1 MYLHL
6 ALDGPSNSHSTMAD
20 THKLIVAGRSDES
33 VSEIFS
39 SQQKNYSSRLSRVES
54 FGYHVYSYEEP
65 HPEQIIKYI
74 RERFND
80 EALGGNI
87 FEVNC
92 EEIRLEVEY
101 ARGVLITCLPE
112 DQIKNIRSSDQVGPE
127 RSASQL
133 EVAILKQLKA
143 LRKEKAKIDL
153 QYTALENK
161 LIQSLG
167 DSQGLKNLLSWK
179 LYTTS
184 KLDTVRMRAEHPAL
198 LDLYT
203 TKTQSRQL
211 RYSASRPRR
220 DFSDEKLHAT
230 SYSKEK
236 LRAHIQ
242 VLVEQNYFSKLGVF
256 CDYQIKHGD
265 TTPGRSRAEWSQIED
280 EQLREEV
287 DQELG
292 ISELAQLHQRSEFSI
307 LCRVALMH
315 ILD

>member
-1 MYLHL
+1 M
-6 ALDGPSNSHSTMAD
+6 SD
-20 THKLIVAGRSDES
+20 THKLIVAGRNDES
-33 VSEIFS
+33 ISEIFS
-39 SQQKNYSSRLSRVES
+39 SQQKNFSTRLSRVES
-54 FGYHVYSYEEP
+54 FGYIVYSFDEP
-65 HPEQIIKYI
+65 HPEQVIKYI

-92 EEIRLEVEY
+92 EEIKLEVDY
-101 ARGVLITCLPE
+101 ARGVLFSCLPE
-112 DQIKNIRSSDQVGPE
+112 DQIKNIRNSDQVTPE
-127 RSASQL
+127 RSASQT

-153 QYTALENK
+153 HYAALENK

-167 DSQGLKNLLSWK
+167 DSQGLKDLLSWK

-184 KLDTVRMRAEHPAL
+184 KLDTARMRAEQPAL

-203 TKTQSRQL
+203 TKTQTRQL

-220 DFSDEKLHAT
+220 QISDDKLHAA
-230 SYSKEK
+230 SYSKEN

-242 VLVEQNYFSKLGVF
+242 ALVDQNYFSKLGVF
-256 CDYQIKHGD
+256 SDYQIKHGD
-265 TTPGRSRAEWSQIED
+265 TTPGRSRAEWSQMED
-280 EQLREEV
+280 EQLRDEV
-287 DQELG
+287 DQELS